1 MEKFVQLVDF
11 PNYLINKNGVIKNKK
26 FNKILIGTS
35 SWKYPAVNLSRNGIK
50 YKRTI
55 HRLLAI
61 NFIPNPLNKSEVNH
75 INGITTDFSISN
87 LEWVTPK
94 ENMKHSLDKGLRQKY
109 YPQSN
114 PYKLILDTY
123 TGVFYNN
130 VKEASKYSNYEY
142 RYLRGMLNGNH
153 KNKTSLIYA

>member
-35 SWKYPAVNLSRNGIK
+35 SWKYPAVNLSRNRIK

-61 NFIPNPLNKSEVNH
+61 NFIPNPLNKTEVNH

-94 ENMKHSLDKGLRQKY
+94 ENIYHSRHLSKNGSVISRQKIELLF
-109 YPQSN
+109 SN
-114 PYKLILDTY
+114 NKHLNNIDLIELL
-123 TGVFYNN
+123 
-130 VKEASKYSNYEY
+130 KAIC
-142 RYLRGMLNGNH
+142 R
-153 KNKTSLIYA
+153 

>member
-35 SWKYPAVNLSRNGIK
+35 SWKYPAVNLSRNRIK

-61 NFIPNPLNKSEVNH
+61 NFIPNPLNKTEVNH

-94 ENMKHSLDKGLRQKY
+94 ENIHHSRHLSKNGSVISRQKIEFLF
-109 YPQSN
+109 N
-114 PYKLILDTY
+114 NNKHLNNIDLIELLKD
-123 TGVFYNN
+123 NC
-130 VKEASKYSNYEY
+130 
-142 RYLRGMLNGNH
+142 R
-153 KNKTSLIYA
+153 